1 MLMQFIKLWW
11 KPFSLVIIWWEYVID
26 VSFTR
31 CCYLYLIVPTYARL
45 LGVLEHPELG
55 WPKHQ
60 PVIMVQLNLHIG
72 KRDSQAIICKIT
84 LKCLFPLQIDSS
96 RWTKYLTIICTS
108 LNVLDYTCRLAL
120 PPLILVNRWQGACS
134 PSPRVWWRPY
144 PSSCPASRRR
154 EPRAPCTQS
163 TLVRHSQ
170 LQSASVNSSQLQF
183 ASVSSS
189 QLQSALVSYSQH
201 PSTPVSSSHL

>member
-72 KRDSQAIICKIT
+72 KRDSQAKYQPGIMVQLTELNLHTHKRDSQAKYQPVVMVQLNLHIGKRDSQAIICKIT

-96 RWTKYLTIICTS
+96 RWTKYLTII
-108 LNVLDYTCRLAL
+108 
-120 PPLILVNRWQGACS
+120 
-134 PSPRVWWRPY
+134 RV
-144 PSSCPASRRR
+144 
-154 EPRAPCTQS
+154 
-163 TLVRHSQ
+163 
-170 LQSASVNSSQLQF
+170 
-183 ASVSSS
+183 
-189 QLQSALVSYSQH
+189 
-201 PSTPVSSSHL
+201 